1 MQAADSNLPEIVQLL
16 LEAGAQVN
24 SADGWT
30 ALMYASSKGHAH
42 VTQLLLEG
50 GSQMDLVNG
59 EGRTA
64 LDLAHSRDVTIPLII
79 SKLIPLDAAGE
90 CPSGVRRLLTEAAAS
105 A

>member
-1 MQAADSNLPEIVQLL
+1 MQAADSNRPEIVQLL

-50 GSQMDLVNG
+50 GSQMDVVNG

-64 LDLAHSRDVTIPLII
+64 LDLAHSRDVTIPL